1 MNDRRQDATAPA
13 ARTEGTA
20 SARNQVLLLGI
31 MSGIQSADPTIASTA
46 LLDSSRALGMT
57 AGTQT
62 IAASIS
68 TLMLAATVI
77 STGLLAD
84 RIGRKR
90 LLILALLTSIAG
102 DLVAALAF
110 DPLSYMIGRALA
122 GVGLGAVFGASFAYV
137 RAVVP
142 ASRVPAAMGMFGA
155 AGMVGTIAASFSGG
169 ALASVD
175 WRLAFL
181 VVPLTCAALIVAT
194 ALMLPKQPRQATGS
208 MDILGQALLAFGLI
222 GVLYGISHAGI
233 GLDKPLTWAPFLI
246 GAVLLALFTLREV
259 RSAHGFYPV
268 ALFANLGFIAAV
280 CMGLAFNFAQAVST
294 LQFANIWQFV
304 YGFNTVE
311 VSMAQLPLAAASVA
325 SALWVGRLLTRG
337 MSPAKVVAFTG
348 MSAVAGFVLLSLVL
362 FTQSFWAFLP
372 ALLLIGLGMGGM
384 VPYGSLILQLAPPA
398 QFGAVTSSRT
408 TIGQIG
414 YSIGLSGGMILIDA
428 LSHGTIVARLREA
441 GVPASRTGTALDAI
455 SQYTTHKTVPPGVD
469 GKAILVDAAVGYKQA
484 FVVTMIV
491 SAAIIA
497 VLCAVA
503 VIAYR
508 RWSTRVQDTTSA

>member
-1 MNDRRQDATAPA
+1 MSGA
-13 ARTEGTA
+13 ARHTA
-20 SARNQVLLLGI
+20 ASVAQAGHAVPVLAQILLLGV

-46 LLDSSRALGMT
+46 LIDSSRTLGMT

-84 RIGRKR
+84 RIGRRR
-90 LLILALLTSIAG
+90 LLVIALLTAMLG
-102 DLVAALAF
+102 DLIAAAS
-110 DPLSYMIGRALA
+110 PEPITYMVGRAVA

-142 ASRVPAAMGMFGA
+142 AGKVPAAMGTFGA
-155 AGMVGTIAASFSGG
+155 FGMVGTIGASFAGG

-181 VVPLTCAALIVAT
+181 VIPVMCALSVVAT
-194 ALMLPKQPRQATGS
+194 LFLLPHQPPQAAGPA
-208 MDILGQALLAFGLI
+208 DALGQALLAFGLI

-233 GLDKPLTWAPFLI
+233 GLAKPLTWAPILV
-246 GAVLLALFTLREV
+246 GAVLLAVFAMREA
-259 RSAHGFYPV
+259 RSKHPFYPV

-280 CMGLAFNFAQAVST
+280 CMGLAFNFAQAIST

-304 YGFNTVE
+304 YGFSTVE

-325 SALWVGRLLTRG
+325 SALWVGRLLTKG
-337 MSPAKVVAFTG
+337 MSPARVVAITG
-348 MSAVAGFVLLSLVL
+348 TSVVAGFALLCLVL
-362 FTQSFWAFLP
+362 ATKSFWAFVP
-372 ALLLIGLGMGGM
+372 ALVLIGLGMGGM

-414 YSIGLSGGMILIDA
+414 YSIGLSGGMVLINA
-428 LSHGTIVARLREA
+428 LSHNAIIDRLRDA
-441 GVPASRTGTALDAI
+441 GVPPSRTGQALDAI
-455 SQYTTHKTVPPGVD
+455 SQFTTQKTVPSDIEGTS
-469 GKAILVDAAVGYKQA
+469 ILADAAVGYKEA
-484 FVVTMIV
+484 FVWTMLI
-491 SAAIIA
+491 SAAVIA
-497 VLCAVA
+497 VLCVVA

-508 RWSTRVQDTTSA
+508 RWEASAQRASGV